1 MNTVA
6 LMDAILHE
14 EILIFCMKSWNG
26 NVDETGRLGDGSL
39 ARREPDFSIH
49 PFFLIDFPH

>member
-14 EILIFCMKSWNG
+14 EILIFCMIG
-26 NVDETGRLGDGSL
+26 VLGMAMWRG
-39 ARREPDFSIH
+39 
-49 PFFLIDFPH
+49 

>member
-26 NVDETGRLGDGSL
+26 HVEGL
-39 ARREPDFSIH
+39 RR
-49 PFFLIDFPH
+49 